1 MENEVQSVLQ
11 YLLSNPVLLVPIL
24 GVAAMVIYGIL
35 KKLIKMAAIAAI
47 AGGLYV
53 LIVRY
58 LGTGVGF

>member
-1 MENEVQSVLQ
+1 MENEVQNVLR
-11 YLLSNPVLLVPIL
+11 YLLSNPVLLVPML

-53 LIVRY
+53 LILRY
-58 LGTGVGF
+58 LGMGVGF

>member
-35 KKLIKMAAIAAI
+35 KKLIKMAAIA
-47 AGGLYV
+47 GGLYV
-53 LIVRY
+53 LILRY
-58 LGTGVGF
+58 LGMGVGF

>member
-53 LIVRY
+53 LILLY
-58 LGTGVGF
+58 LGMGVGF